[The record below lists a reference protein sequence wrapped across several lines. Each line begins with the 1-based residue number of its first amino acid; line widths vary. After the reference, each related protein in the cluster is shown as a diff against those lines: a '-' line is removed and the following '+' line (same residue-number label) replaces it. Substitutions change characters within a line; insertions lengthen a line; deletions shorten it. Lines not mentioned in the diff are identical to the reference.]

1 MRTWPPRRRHGRRV
15 DKCLAAGG
23 ASALFGL
30 AAAPSCES
38 RDRWAE
44 LVAHRRERKKD
55 EPTNEPVSGT
65 QVVGQEGGQAIYR
78 DEQRAKAAAAADARA
93 QKQQRIGQQGP
104 VSKIKKPAE
113 QSINRGGVENDLVWD

>member
-1 MRTWPPRRRHGRRV
+1 M
-15 DKCLAAGG
+15 
-23 ASALFGL
+23 
-30 AAAPSCES
+30 
-38 RDRWAE
+38 
-44 LVAHRRERKKD
+44 VAHRRERKKD
-55 EPTNEPVSGT
+55 EPTNELVSGT

-113 QSINRGGVENDLVWD
+113 QSINRGGVDNDLVWD